1 MSLRWHLLTNGS
13 CPQSLLAVCLLGLWP
28 QLSQCPLYSLLCISI
43 PRPAPCFTHPAVHS
57 AESRGEDVESGRGG
71 PASEGSSLLPDPVPA
86 LGPLPV
92 VGGPC
97 KVVGTKDSPC
107 PLGTCCP
114 VTLLHAETPGAMG
127 A

>member
-57 AESRGEDVESGRGG
+57 AESRGEDVEQWEGR
-71 PASEGSSLLPDPVPA
+71 ASLRGQQLAS
-86 LGPLPV
+86 
-92 VGGPC
+92 
-97 KVVGTKDSPC
+97 
-107 PLGTCCP
+107 
-114 VTLLHAETPGAMG
+114 
-127 A
+127 